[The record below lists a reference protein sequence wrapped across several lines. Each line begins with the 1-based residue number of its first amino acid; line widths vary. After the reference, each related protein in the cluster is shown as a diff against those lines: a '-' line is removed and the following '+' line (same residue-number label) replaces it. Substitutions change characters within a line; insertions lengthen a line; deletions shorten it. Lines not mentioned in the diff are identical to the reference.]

1 MSSMLEQAIIDAKDL
16 REAAHKKAEETI
28 VEKYQ
33 VEIKEAIDR
42 ILEQEEDPAAMDPGM
57 GDMDMGMD
65 VGMGDMGADMGADMG
80 GMETQ
85 SVTPESAKQPE
96 PGEDQVDNILDQLP
110 FVQTTA
116 DNRFVELNLDKL
128 EESLNL
134 KLEEILEEDEIEL
147 EEDLESLLDEM
158 DPLPFPRSEFDPPS
172 PARSELEEA
181 DLECEID
188 GDPLSNDRTKAM
200 FGEEIDLDEDLLEAL
215 FEEDD
220 DELLDEEFDLDESKL
235 EAEAPPNDKVTPADF
250 ENLKK
255 GTRYTESLQIKK
267 QNKKLINEQK
277 MFIKEQQRTSTK
289 LAKLEEKL
297 DKYTTVITKFK
308 LRLDESNLTNAKL
321 LYQNRVLDSVSLNER
336 QKDKIVETIQNANSV
351 KEAKIIF
358 ETLLNTVGVISE
370 KHKKTPQTLR
380 EVVSDSSSAFM
391 PRKEE
396 KKTDSFSERM
406 KALAGLK

>member
-65 VGMGDMGADMGADMG
+65 VGMGDMGDMGD
-80 GMETQ
+80 METQ

-158 DPLPFPRSEFDPPS
+158 DPLPFPRSKFDPPS

-181 DLECEID
+181 DLECAID
-188 GDPLSNDRTKAM
+188 DKV
-200 FGEEIDLDEDLLEAL
+200 GEEIDLDEDLLEAL

-220 DELLDEEFDLDESKL
+220 DELLDEEFDLNESKL

>member
-80 GMETQ
+80 DMETQ

-158 DPLPFPRSEFDPPS
+158 DPLPFPRSKFDPPS

-181 DLECEID
+181 DLECAID
-188 GDPLSNDRTKAM
+188 DKV
-200 FGEEIDLDEDLLEAL
+200 GEEIDLDEDLLEAL

-220 DELLDEEFDLDESKL
+220 DELLDEEFDLNESKL

>member
-158 DPLPFPRSEFDPPS
+158 DPLPFPRSKFDPPS

-181 DLECEID
+181 DLECAID
-188 GDPLSNDRTKAM
+188 DKV
-200 FGEEIDLDEDLLEAL
+200 GEEIDLDEDLLEAL

-220 DELLDEEFDLDESKL
+220 DELLDEEFDLNESKL